1 MSEKGNSIEEQLHQ
15 LNRQFLRQHSLVV
28 TMQRTLDKHDRVP
41 DDIMDELTRLKDREK
56 EIRATIRH
64 LQEQL

>member
-1 MSEKGNSIEEQLHQ
+1 MNENDTSIEEQLHQ

-28 TMQRTLDKHDRVP
+28 AMQRTLDKQDRVP
-41 DDIMDELTRLKDREK
+41 GDIKDEFARLRERQQR
-56 EIRATIRH
+56 IRQDIKQ

>member
-1 MSEKGNSIEEQLHQ
+1 MDERGKSIEEQLHQ

-41 DDIMDELTRLKDREK
+41 DDIADELTRLKDREK